1 VVEALLPLAFVALV
15 IVGGLL
21 AYLSWQADQKRRAQ
35 FASFAAAKGWDYSP
49 HDPHGLEGRWN
60 CFPFDRGHSRKAS
73 NVFTGTA
80 DGGLPMVAF
89 DYLYKETTTDS
100 KGHSSTTT
108 YRFAVCVV
116 RLPCPLPDLFVGN
129 ENFLTR
135 IGSAIGIED
144 IEFESDDFNRAFRVK
159 SDNPKFA
166 SDLLHP
172 RMMELLLARGRGIEW
187 RLMGWDMLTWRKGRL
202 AIPDLLERSSLL
214 CRIVQGIPSFVWK
227 DRGYDPGAQT
237 QPQGGI

>member
-1 VVEALLPLAFVALV
+1 MDAFVPLIFVLV
-15 IVGGLL
+15 VVLVVVG
-21 AYLSWQADQKRRAQ
+21 AYYAWEAEKKRRAA
-35 FASFAAAKGWDYSP
+35 FASFAAAKGWGYSP
-49 HDPHGLEGRWN
+49 DDPHGLDGRWD
-60 CFPFDRGHSRKAS
+60 CFPFDRGHSRQAT
-73 NVFTGTA
+73 NVITGTA

-89 DYLYKETTTDS
+89 DYRYKETTTDS
-100 KGHSSTTT
+100 KGNSSTTT

-116 RLPCPLPDLFVGN
+116 RLPCQLPDLYVGN

-187 RLMGWDMLTWRKGRL
+187 RLRGWDMLTWRKGRL
-202 AIPDLLERSSLL
+202 TIPDLLERTSLL
-214 CRIVQGIPSFVWK
+214 CRIVQGIPTFVWK
-227 DRGYDPGAQT
+227 DRGYDPGTQT
-237 QPQGGI
+237 QPQGGT